1 MYFVFAIKTRG
12 CTIMKGKVKE
22 VNFSIV
28 GDRIPTVKENSVKSV
43 GKWYENELS
52 DRYKGIE
59 ILKQAEDRLKT
70 IDKILLSENFKV
82 WCLQYGLCPR
92 FQWPLK

>member
-1 MYFVFAIKTRG
+1 MYFVFNIKTRG
-12 CTIMKGKVKE
+12 CTIVKGKVKE

-43 GKWYENELS
+43 GKWYQNGLS

-59 ILKQAEDRLKT
+59 IHKQAEDGLKE
-70 IDKILLSENFKV
+70 IDQTALSGKFKV
-82 WCLQYGLCPR
+82 WCLQYGLYSQ
-92 FQWPLK
+92 FE